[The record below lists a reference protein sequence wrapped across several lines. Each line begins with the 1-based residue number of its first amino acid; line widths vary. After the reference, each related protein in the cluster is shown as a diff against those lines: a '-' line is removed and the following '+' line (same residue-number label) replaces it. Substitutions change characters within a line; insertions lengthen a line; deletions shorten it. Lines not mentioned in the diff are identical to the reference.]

1 MLSTCYFSEK
11 RAKMQ
16 VVINGTV
23 KIVNLPY
30 APSAGKRKTAGA
42 RPRRLFRIIDTSY

>member
-1 MLSTCYFSEK
+1 
-11 RAKMQ
+11 MQ
-16 VVINGTV
+16 VDMRDMS